1 MKKLKIALV
10 AFVLFLLAFSIF
22 IFIARDNFYSVEM
35 SRRESMLMSL
45 DVTTTRILS
54 SFEPVCSY
62 SSCPRSKQEVLDF
75 YENVYKEKYSNFK
88 EFLVDNSFTNG
99 YFEEFDVFFF
109 KEKDLNKHL
118 NVSDYKEGDLILFI
132 KEDRSDDENSFMY
145 KAFRVFEKK
154 LILYSFEHGAFIDP
168 ETNERVK

>member
-22 IFIARDNFYSVEM
+22 IFIARDNFYSTGI
-35 SRRESMLMSL
+35 SQRERMLMYL
-45 DVTTTRILS
+45 KVKTNNILR
-54 SFEPVCSY
+54 SFEPICSD

-88 EFLVDNSFTNG
+88 EFLVDKNFTSQ

-132 KEDRSDDENSFMY
+132 KEDRSDDEVYMMY

-154 LILYSFEHGAFIDP
+154 LIFYSFEHGAFIDP